1 MIPKIEGVGEGS
13 RKLRAGQTNRKG
25 VKKNM
30 SMDNVPRC
38 QHLKMNGTQ
47 CGSPALRWRRLCFF
61 HDRIKRERAKIA
73 ADMTA
78 QRRFDLPLLEDA
90 NSVQVSLM
98 KVIQMLG
105 SGRMDHKTAGLMLY
119 ALQTASIN
127 LRNADFEASDATHV
141 VIDRDDIH
149 RTSIGG
155 PQWFEEDFEDPSE
168 QDEDEGDEANEA
180 ENETEDADEEA
191 PVAAAP
197 AQSAAVKKE
206 PPAVKHVTLEEARL
220 GVQGAVRNWLL
231 ETAGENGA
239 VQGSG

>member
-1 MIPKIEGVGEGS
+1 
-13 RKLRAGQTNRKG
+13 
-25 VKKNM
+25 
-30 SMDNVPRC
+30 MDDVPRC
-38 QHLKMNGTQ
+38 QHIKMNGTQ

-105 SGRMDHKTAGLMLY
+105 SGRMDHRTAGLMLY

-127 LRNADFEASDATHV
+127 LRNADFEAKNATHV
-141 VIDRDDIH
+141 VIDRDDVH
-149 RTSIGG
+149 RTSLGG
-155 PQWFEEDFEDPSE
+155 PQWFEQDFEDPSE
-168 QDEDEGDEANEA
+168 EA
-180 ENETEDADEEA
+180 ENEENKADEAENEVEDADEEA

-197 AQSAAVKKE
+197 AQSAAAKKE
-206 PPAVKHVTLEEARL
+206 AAPVKHLTPEEVRL
-220 GVQGAVRNWLL
+220 QIHGAVRNWLL
-231 ETAGENGA
+231 ETAGQQAEAKPG
-239 VQGSG
+239 

>member
-1 MIPKIEGVGEGS
+1 
-13 RKLRAGQTNRKG
+13 
-25 VKKNM
+25 M

-105 SGRMDHKTAGLMLY
+105 SGRMDHRTAGLMLY

-127 LRNADFEASDATHV
+127 LRNADFEAKNATHV
-141 VIDRDDIH
+141 VIDRDDVH
-149 RTSIGG
+149 RTSLGG
-155 PQWFEEDFEDPSE
+155 PQWFEQDFEDPSE
-168 QDEDEGDEANEA
+168 QAEAEENEA
-180 ENETEDADEEA
+180 ENETKDADEEA

-197 AQSAAVKKE
+197 AQPAAAKKE
-206 PPAVKHVTLEEARL
+206 APPVNHLTAEEARL
-220 GVQGAVRNWLL
+220 QIQGAVRNWLL
-231 ETAGENGA
+231 ETAGGNGA
-239 VQGSG
+239 AEGSG

>member
-1 MIPKIEGVGEGS
+1 
-13 RKLRAGQTNRKG
+13 
-25 VKKNM
+25 
-30 SMDNVPRC
+30 
-38 QHLKMNGTQ
+38 MNGTQ

-105 SGRMDHKTAGLMLY
+105 SGRMDHRTAGLMLY

-155 PQWFEEDFEDPSE
+155 PQWFEEDFEDESE
-168 QDEDEGDEANEA
+168 EEEKAEDGVENEIEDEADDEDAVAAGQVQAAAVRKEAV
-180 ENETEDADEEA
+180 
-191 PVAAAP
+191 PVKKVAAP
-197 AQSAAVKKE
+197 A
-206 PPAVKHVTLEEARL
+206 KHLTTEEARMK
-220 GVQGAVRNWLL
+220 VQGAVRNWLL
-231 ETAGENGA
+231 ETVGEQA
-239 VQGSG
+239 VGKPG

>member
-1 MIPKIEGVGEGS
+1 MG
-13 RKLRAGQTNRKG
+13 
-25 VKKNM
+25 
-30 SMDNVPRC
+30 MDDVPRC
-38 QHLKMNGTQ
+38 QHIKMNGTQ

-105 SGRMDHKTAGLMLY
+105 SGRMDHRTAGLMLY

-127 LRNADFEASDATHV
+127 LRNADFEAKNATHV
-141 VIDRDDIH
+141 VIERDDVH
-149 RTSIGG
+149 RTSLGG
-155 PQWFEEDFEDPSE
+155 PQWFEQDFEDPSE
-168 QDEDEGDEANEA
+168 QAEDEENEADEA
-180 ENETEDADEEA
+180 ENEIENADEEA

-197 AQSAAVKKE
+197 MQSAAVKKE
-206 PPAVKHVTLEEARL
+206 EPPAKHLTAEEARL
-220 GVQGAVRNWLL
+220 KIQGAVRNWLL
-231 ETAGENGA
+231 ETAAGNGA
-239 VQGSG
+239 AEGSG

>member
-1 MIPKIEGVGEGS
+1 MG
-13 RKLRAGQTNRKG
+13 
-25 VKKNM
+25 
-30 SMDNVPRC
+30 MDDVPRC
-38 QHLKMNGTQ
+38 QHIKMNGTQ

-105 SGRMDHKTAGLMLY
+105 SGRMDHRTAGLMLY

-127 LRNADFEASDATHV
+127 LRNADFEAKNATHV
-141 VIDRDDIH
+141 VIDRDDVH
-149 RTSIGG
+149 RTSLGG
-155 PQWFEEDFEDPSE
+155 PQWFEQDFEDPSE
-168 QDEDEGDEANEA
+168 QAEDEENEADEA
-180 ENETEDADEEA
+180 ENEIENADQEA

-197 AQSAAVKKE
+197 MQSAAAKKE
-206 PPAVKHVTLEEARL
+206 AAPAKHLTAEEARL
-220 GVQGAVRNWLL
+220 KIQGAVRNWLL
-231 ETAGENGA
+231 ETAAGNGA
-239 VQGSG
+239 AEGSG

>member
-1 MIPKIEGVGEGS
+1 MC
-13 RKLRAGQTNRKG
+13 
-25 VKKNM
+25 
-30 SMDNVPRC
+30 MDNVPRC

-98 KVIQMLG
+98 KVMQMLG
-105 SGRMDHKTAGLMLY
+105 SGRMDHRTAGLMLY

-127 LRNADFEASDATHV
+127 LRNADFEADDATHV
-141 VIDRDDIH
+141 VIDRDDIY

-155 PQWFEEDFEDPSE
+155 PQWFEEDFDDESE
-168 QDEDEGDEANEA
+168 E
-180 ENETEDADEEA
+180 DEEA
-191 PVAAAP
+191 ADGVENEIEDEADDEAAVAAAQV
-197 AQSAAVKKE
+197 AAAAVPKE
-206 PPAVKHVTLEEARL
+206 AAPVKHVSLEETRMR
-220 GVQGAVRNWLL
+220 VQGAVRNWLL
-231 ETAGENGA
+231 ETVGENAG
-239 VQGSG
+239 VEGG